1 MRVISITVVDGQ
13 EVSTD
18 EHVTLD
24 SLDFNQIGP
33 FVERDCLRTNF
44 LGSDIKDR
52 FLRSKYFIAL
62 ARSVLQ
68 VPRQGSGY
76 ERTLEDLILN

>member
-1 MRVISITVVDGQ
+1 MTVVDGQ

-18 EHVTLD
+18 DRVTLD
-24 SLDFNQIGP
+24 SIDFNQIGA
-33 FVERDCLRTNF
+33 FVERDYLRTNF
-44 LGSDIKDR
+44 LGNDVKDR
-52 FLRSKYFIAL
+52 LLRSKYFIAL

-76 ERTLEDLILN
+76 ERTLEDLISN

>member
-1 MRVISITVVDGQ
+1 MTVVDGQ

-18 EHVTLD
+18 DRVTLD
-24 SLDFNQIGP
+24 SIDFNQISA
-33 FVERDCLRTNF
+33 FVERDYLRTNF
-44 LGSDIKDR
+44 LGNDIKDR

-76 ERTLEDLILN
+76 ERTLESLISN